1 MDRRRHDKGIPASG
15 LLAQVAIAKVDDH
28 LALYRQTEIYAGSGV
43 HIPCSSMSQWLGI
56 CGVLDLDLDQL
67 RLSLPSQPPSKI
79 TAAQAKQA
87 MSDVAS

>member
-1 MDRRRHDKGIPASG
+1 M
-15 LLAQVAIAKVDDH
+15 AIAKVDDH

-56 CGVLDLDLDQL
+56 CGVLDLDQL
-67 RLSLPSQPPSKI
+67 RLSLPSQPPPKI

-87 MSDVAS
+87 ISDVAS

>member
-15 LLAQVAIAKVDDH
+15 LLAQVAIAKVDDQ

-67 RLSLPSQPPSKI
+67 RLSLLRISAI
-79 TAAQAKQA
+79 VDAQISLIVDAVSA
-87 MSDVAS
+87 